1 MPKLFNL
8 GPGLS
13 NRVHQALLR
22 RLERFMAASAEASAR
37 EGATDFPMT
46 ENPPMS
52 AGLAGNDMD
61 GDKPGD
67 QVSQLPPPGDVQK
80 TPTEREDED
89 RSRSPR
95 LRSPEASLG
104 DTKELLASTT
114 GLAVSMTSLVA
125 SLKGFTTRM
134 DAILEQSKKGHEDL
148 TKSMGVLGNAITGM
162 SRSVES
168 LSGGVSY
175 HASRTGAIAGEV
187 TKMRKHLEWCLNV
200 NMKDTLKSNQ
210 EGRDNRDETQQDLMN
225 KLCEAM
231 EMLQENMKKVAER
244 IEKIQMEKAEERP
257 KFDPPQAPM
266 GHHDMPNVAPMTP
279 GYAVSGTPPPPPPV
293 VPAAGSGT
301 PSKQDYTPPT
311 LPLARFAGFSPARLG
326 EPPMSRALPLA
337 VDGMKQACHMQDE
350 ATGKIF
356 SVSPTARPSPLTGTA
371 TFAPLGYVKVKGT
384 TEYHRVYP

>member
-1 MPKLFNL
+1 M
-8 GPGLS
+8 
-13 NRVHQALLR
+13 R
-22 RLERFMAASAEASAR
+22 
-37 EGATDFPMT
+37 
-46 ENPPMS
+46 
-52 AGLAGNDMD
+52 
-61 GDKPGD
+61 
-67 QVSQLPPPGDVQK
+67 
-80 TPTEREDED
+80 
-89 RSRSPR
+89 
-95 LRSPEASLG
+95 
-104 DTKELLASTT
+104 
-114 GLAVSMTSLVA
+114 MTSLVA

-148 TKSMGVLGNAITGM
+148 TKSMGVLGNAIGM

-168 LSGGVSY
+168 LSRGVSY

-200 NMKDTLKSNQ
+200 NMKDILKSNQ

-257 KFDPPQAPM
+257 KVGPPQAPM

-311 LPLARFAGFSPARLG
+311 RPGPPPSYEGGLKGWLKGWLKVHPKGLP
-326 EPPMSRALPLA
+326 
-337 VDGMKQACHMQDE
+337 
-350 ATGKIF
+350 
-356 SVSPTARPSPLTGTA
+356 PSPPPPPT
-371 TFAPLGYVKVKGT
+371 KV
-384 TEYHRVYP
+384 